1 MTTGLDLDRYRLEQE
16 KTKALIRIANN
27 LEKLNMHYE
36 VQREIMQNRNNILIE
51 IAKLIRNNNTVS
63 TNQ

>member
-36 VQREIMQNRNNILIE
+36 VQREIMQNRNSIN
-51 IAKLIRNNNTVS
+51 
-63 TNQ
+63 